1 MGHFKGLEGTAPPGA
16 ETNVE
21 AGTGSS
27 EICNPNSRI
36 LNHMHMQ
43 VTLKDGFELH
53 EATHTRMAFGATNMF
68 SLTIFLITFPTPRRL
83 TLL

>member
-1 MGHFKGLEGTAPPGA
+1 
-16 ETNVE
+16 
-21 AGTGSS
+21 
-27 EICNPNSRI
+27 
-36 LNHMHMQ
+36 MQ